1 MKKIF
6 LFISLISLMYAC
18 SSSDNNDDSI
28 TDNYDRTAMLTH
40 WADNIIIPSYENYD
54 DKIQTL
60 SSDVVNFTNT
70 PTEANLQTIRTSW
83 INAYKAYQKVTL
95 FYVGKALEINFKE
108 TTNTYPTDATAIENN
123 IASGSYNL
131 DLLSQYSKQ
140 GLPALDYLINGLGST
155 DADILTFYTS
165 NANAN
170 KYKQY
175 LLDVT
180 NKLKANSNSVVTD
193 WNSSYRNTFIS
204 SNGNSVSSSVN
215 LITNLFVKNLEKDI
229 RSGKIGIPAGVFS
242 SGTLFPEKVEAFYKK
257 DISKELLNTAIQAQ
271 QDFFNGKNFNSSA
284 TGPSL
289 KSYLDY
295 VNAVRS
301 DQNLSDVINNQFT
314 SSYTVNNLLDNNFS
328 YQISTDN
335 SKMLNAYDVLQQNV
349 VYIKL
354 DMMQALNIT
363 IDYVDSDGD

>member
-6 LFISLISLMYAC
+6 LFISLISLTYAC
-18 SSSDNNDDSI
+18 SSSDNNDGST
-28 TDNYDRTAMLTH
+28 TDNYDRTTMLTY
-40 WADNIIIPSYENYD
+40 WADNIIIPSYEDYD
-54 DKIQTL
+54 NKMQTL
-60 SSDVVNFTNT
+60 TSNVTNFTTT
-70 PTEANLQTIRTSW
+70 PSEVNLQLARASW
-83 INAYKAYQKVTL
+83 INAYKAYQKVTM
-95 FYVGKALEINFKE
+95 FYVGKALEINLKE
-108 TTNTYPTDATAIENN
+108 ATNTYPTDAVEIENN
-123 IASGSYNL
+123 IANGNYNL
-131 DLLSQYSKQ
+131 DLLSQFSKQ
-140 GLPALDYLINGLGST
+140 GFPALDYLLNGLGST
-155 DADILTFYTS
+155 DIDIVSFYST

-193 WNSSYRNTFIS
+193 WNGPYRNTFIS
-204 SNGNSVSSSVN
+204 SNGNAVSSSVN
-215 LITNLFVKNLEKDI
+215 KMTNLFVKNLEKDI
-229 RSGKIGIPAGVFS
+229 RSGKIGIPAGIFS

-257 DISKELLNTAIQAQ
+257 DISKELLNIAIQSQ
-271 QDFFNGKNFNSSA
+271 QDFFNGKNFNSTA

-301 DQNLSDVINNQFT
+301 GQNLSDIINNQFS
-314 SSYTVNNLLDNNFS
+314 SSYTANNLLNNNFS
-328 YQISTDN
+328 SQITTEN

-349 VYIKL
+349 VYVKL

-363 IDYVDSDGD
+363 IDYVDGDGD